1 METILIHLQHFPA
14 CAIWCQVEQRDA
26 STLGLNATNG
36 VLKTER
42 FPSMFLDS
50 PRKAWLFTKRP
61 LPHSSDVFSK
71 GFCSFHLHLIPL

>member
-50 PRKAWLFTKRP
+50 PGRRGYLPKGPSPTLLMCFLKVFVLFTY
-61 LPHSSDVFSK
+61 
-71 GFCSFHLHLIPL
+71 I